1 MHVCNVSPRLEKR
14 RLINEIPEENAIA
27 AQIGLNVGRCCDM
40 YTYHQLTTAVPPST
54 GRLSLITEAP
64 LRGEIEWVLKRVE
77 LVRGA
82 LRCRYRGARRAGQH
96 P

>member
-1 MHVCNVSPRLEKR
+1 M
-14 RLINEIPEENAIA
+14 
-27 AQIGLNVGRCCDM
+27 
-40 YTYHQLTTAVPPST
+40 PPST

-82 LRCRYRGARRAGQH
+82 LRCRYRGARRGACTITSAKRAAAIRPRDAGPFETWLSLGFLQVFLQL
-96 P
+96 